1 MKRIALFSITIASL
15 LASCGQQT
23 ETPSDAAGVRLA
35 LQTKRD
41 DLQRLQT
48 EIADL
53 EKLLAQL
60 DTTVKAEKTVLAT
73 VLQIKMRT
81 FEHFVEV
88 QGNVATVEDPA
99 VASSEMGG
107 RIIEMLAKEGDVVK
121 KGDLIAKVNLES
133 IQRSI
138 DELAKSMELAQD
150 IYQRQEKLWKQ
161 NIGTEIQYLQSKNQ
175 VESLQKTK
183 ERLETELRKAN
194 VYAPASGT
202 IEAVMLKAGEVCGP
216 GTPIVQIVNS
226 NALKVIASVPE
237 VYLPSVRRGDALRVK
252 FPALLSEQ
260 TARVSMIGRTINPSN
275 RTFEVEATISN
286 DGGMVKPNLL
296 ATVLI
301 KDYENKEVVILPTE
315 LIMQDVTGASYVMVN
330 DNGKAAKRMVTLGKS
345 YNNETEILTGLAQNE
360 EVLVKGARQAV
371 EGDKLSVITDAAGV
385 APTAAAAATK

>member
-15 LASCGQQT
+15 LASCGQKA
-23 ETPSDAAGVRLA
+23 ETPTDAAGVRQA

-41 DLQRLQT
+41 ELQRLQT

-53 EKLLAQL
+53 EKMLAQL
-60 DTTVKAEKTVLAT
+60 DTTAKTEKTILAT
-73 VLQIKMRT
+73 TLRVAPRT

-99 VASSEMGG
+99 MASSEMGG
-107 RIIEMLAKEGDVVK
+107 RILEMLVKEGDVVK

-138 DELAKSMELAQD
+138 DELGKSMELAQD

-161 NIGTEIQYLQSKNQ
+161 NIGTEIQYLQAKNQ

-194 VYAPASGT
+194 VFAPASGT
-202 IEAVMLKAGEVCGP
+202 VEMVMLKAGEVCGP

-226 NALKVIASVPE
+226 NALKVVANVPE
-237 VYLPSVRRGDALRVK
+237 VYLPAIRRGDVLRVK
-252 FPALLSEQ
+252 FPALLTEQ

-275 RTFEVEATISN
+275 RTFEVEATVSN
-286 DGGMVKPNLL
+286 DGGLVKPNLL

-301 KDYENKEVVILPTE
+301 KDYENKNVAIIPTE

-330 DNGKAAKRMVTLGKS
+330 DNGKAAKRPVTLGKN
-345 YNNETEILTGLAQNE
+345 YNNETEILTGLAPNDE
-360 EVLVKGARQAV
+360 ILVKGARQAV
-371 EGDKLSVITDAAGV
+371 EGDGLSIVADPAAT
-385 APTAAAAATK
+385 PTTAAASTK